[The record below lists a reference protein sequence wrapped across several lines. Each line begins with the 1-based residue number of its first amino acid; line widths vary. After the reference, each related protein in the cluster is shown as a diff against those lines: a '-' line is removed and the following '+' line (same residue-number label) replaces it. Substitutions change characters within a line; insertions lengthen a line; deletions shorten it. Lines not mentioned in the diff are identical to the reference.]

1 MDKQWAEIAEGLR
14 YLTRGETMIYTG
26 TVVAVDEDEWTCHVK
41 MANGFEIADAHL
53 KAFKEQP
60 NGAVHIPVIGTDVH
74 LLNIGRPDW
83 LVIAVEEIEKTVLIA
98 KTELNVEAAG
108 AKLLMNKD
116 GIVMND
122 GSNGAMVKI
131 KELED
136 NLKSLKD
143 YVEAMHSALPAAF
156 TAVKASTLA
165 DGALGAAQYS
175 KDMLGKT
182 ITLKPMNNEKV
193 KH

>member
-1 MDKQWAEIAEGLR
+1 MDKQWAEIEQGLKR
-14 YLTRGETMIYTG
+14 MLQGDVVVYTG
-26 TVVAVDEDEWTCHVK
+26 TVVSVDEDEWTCHVK

-60 NGAVHIPVIGTDVH
+60 NGSVDIPVIGSDVH

-98 KTELNVEAAG
+98 KTELKVEAAG

-116 GIVMND
+116 GIVMNG

-136 NLKSLKD
+136 NLKSLKE
-143 YVEAMHSALPAAF
+143 YVEALKAATSAGITKVGVGTAASGV
-156 TAVKASTLA
+156 T
-165 DGALGAAQYS
+165 GATEFET
-175 KDMLGKT
+175 KMLGKSVT
-182 ITLKPMNNEKV
+182 IKPMNNEKV

>member
-1 MDKQWAEIAEGLR
+1 MDKQWAEIEQGLKNM
-14 YLTRGETMIYTG
+14 LKGDVMVYTG
-26 TVVAVDEDEWTCHVK
+26 TVISVDENEWTCHVQ
-41 MANGFEIADAHL
+41 MANGFEIDDAHL

-60 NGAVHIPVIGTDVH
+60 NGAVDIPVIGTDVH

-98 KTELNVEAAG
+98 KTELKVEAAG

-116 GIVMND
+116 GIVLND
-122 GSNGAMVKI
+122 GGNGAMVKI

-136 NLKSLKD
+136 NLNSLKD
-143 YVEAMHSALPAAF
+143 YVEAINTALPLAFAAI
-156 TAVKASTLA
+156 KAGAAA
-165 DGALGAAQYS
+165 DGASGAS
-175 KDMLGKT
+175 KYKADMLGKAIT
-182 ITLKPMNNEKV
+182 IKPMNNDKV